1 MAIKYIK
8 KADKTPSS
16 DEIETRQRVQEILQ
30 QIENTR
36 EEGIKEI
43 SRKFDNYEG
52 EIILSQE
59 KIEDV
64 IKSLDQ
70 KIKDDVQFSH
80 DRVRKFAEHQLKHFN
95 NNFEV
100 ELSPGLVAG
109 QKLIPVNTVGCQ
121 GAGIIISLQQ

>member
-16 DEIETRQRVQEILQ
+16 DETETRQRVQEILQ

-43 SRKFDNYEG
+43 SRKFDKYEG
-52 EIILSQE
+52 EIIFAQE
-59 KIEDV
+59 KIENI

-70 KIKDDVQFSH
+70 KIKDDVQFSY

-95 NNFEV
+95 NNIEV

-109 QKLIPVNTVGCQ
+109 QKLIPVNTV
-121 GAGIIISLQQ
+121 

>member
-8 KADKTPSS
+8 KAEKTPSS
-16 DEIETRQRVQEILQ
+16 DEVETRQRVQEILQ
-30 QIENTR
+30 QIEQTR

-52 EIILSQE
+52 EIILSQD

-80 DRVRKFAEHQLKHFN
+80 DRVQKFAEHQLKHFN
-95 NNFEV
+95 NHFEV
-100 ELSPGLVAG
+100 ELSPGLFAG
-109 QKLIPVNTVGCQ
+109 QNSFL
-121 GAGIIISLQQ
+121 

>member
-16 DEIETRQRVQEILQ
+16 DEVETRKRVQEILQ

-52 EIILSQE
+52 EIILSQD
-59 KIEDV
+59 KI
-64 IKSLDQ
+64 
-70 KIKDDVQFSH
+70 DDIINIPYASSFPTEI
-80 DRVRKFAEHQLKHFN
+80 FT
-95 NNFEV
+95 
-100 ELSPGLVAG
+100 LSAWFKLNQPGGRA
-109 QKLIPVNTVGCQ
+109 
-121 GAGIIISLQQ
+121 AIISRGEDNDSYNLSWQLYVSSSGELKMTK

>member
-16 DEIETRQRVQEILQ
+16 DEVETRQRVQEILQ
-30 QIENTR
+30 QIEQER

-59 KIEDV
+59 KIENV
-64 IKSLDQ
+64 TKSLDQ
-70 KIKDDVQFSH
+70 KILNYI
-80 DRVRKFAEHQLKHFN
+80 KFNK
-95 NNFEV
+95 
-100 ELSPGLVAG
+100 
-109 QKLIPVNTVGCQ
+109 VN
-121 GAGIIISLQQ
+121 ISSSQIRNI

>member
-8 KADKTPSS
+8 KADKTPLS
-16 DEIETRQRVQEILQ
+16 DEVETRQRVHEILQ
-30 QIENTR
+30 QIEQKR

-64 IKSLDQ
+64 IK
-70 KIKDDVQFSH
+70 
-80 DRVRKFAEHQLKHFN
+80 
-95 NNFEV
+95 
-100 ELSPGLVAG
+100 
-109 QKLIPVNTVGCQ
+109 
-121 GAGIIISLQQ
+121 

>member
-16 DEIETRQRVQEILQ
+16 DEFETRQRVQEILQ
-30 QIENTR
+30 QIEETR

-52 EIILSQE
+52 EIILSQV
-59 KIEDV
+59 KIDDV

-70 KIKDDVQFSH
+70 KIKDDVQFSY
-80 DRVRKFAEHQLKHFN
+80 D
-95 NNFEV
+95 
-100 ELSPGLVAG
+100 
-109 QKLIPVNTVGCQ
+109 
-121 GAGIIISLQQ
+121 

>member
-16 DEIETRQRVQEILQ
+16 DEVETRKRVQKILQ

-59 KIEDV
+59 KIEE
-64 IKSLDQ
+64 
-70 KIKDDVQFSH
+70 VQ
-80 DRVRKFAEHQLKHFN
+80 N
-95 NNFEV
+95 
-100 ELSPGLVAG
+100 ELGG
-109 QKLIPVNTVGCQ
+109 LIPKE
-121 GAGIIISLQQ
+121 